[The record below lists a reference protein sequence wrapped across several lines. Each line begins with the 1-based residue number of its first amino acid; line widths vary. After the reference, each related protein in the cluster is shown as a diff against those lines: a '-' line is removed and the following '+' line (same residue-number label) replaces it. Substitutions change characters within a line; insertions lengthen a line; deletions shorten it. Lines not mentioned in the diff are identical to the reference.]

1 MVLSPSCHSSVTV
14 CCKLEYSGL
23 KFTVLSQNSVTAER
37 HRGSTIYVFIILRIK
52 AFLYKKAP
60 IHSQN
65 YVQKPVLS
73 KSCLIIQRIED
84 NRTCLSGFL
93 QINDSLICGAP
104 EIQCDLLLCFNER
117 PVHKYINKI
126 QILICHSVNIVQKS
140 LFSLKIFWGVKILSK
155 FILEF
160 FLGADINI
168 QRYIRQTHIGSI
180 FMDYYIIA
188 KRKGNPI
195 FLSESF
201 MTTYLSHMY
210 FDSHSA
216 IFYIFL

>member
-1 MVLSPSCHSSVTV
+1 MTFSIVIMV
-14 CCKLEYSGL
+14 G
-23 KFTVLSQNSVTAER
+23 
-37 HRGSTIYVFIILRIK
+37 RGY
-52 AFLYKKAP
+52 FLP
-60 IHSQN
+60 TH
-65 YVQKPVLS
+65 
-73 KSCLIIQRIED
+73 
-84 NRTCLSGFL
+84 
-93 QINDSLICGAP
+93 
-104 EIQCDLLLCFNER
+104 
-117 PVHKYINKI
+117 VHEA
-126 QILICHSVNIVQKS
+126 S
-140 LFSLKIFWGVKILSK
+140 KILSK

-216 IFYIFL
+216 IFYIFP